1 MAWLLVWRS
10 AFEDDVPVL
19 FENATDREALVESL
33 LDRPAEGERRNW
45 DVSFL
50 RNFNDWEL
58 EVVAAFLN
66 LIDSHIPIRREEM
79 EVYRDWD
86 FNVQSFYK
94 KKV

>member
-1 MAWLLVWRS
+1 MWRS

-19 FENATDREALVESL
+19 FENATDREALVESM

-66 LIDSHIPIRREEM
+66 LIDSHIPIRQGKIRGDGSLLGW
-79 EVYRDWD
+79 R
-86 FNVQSFYK
+86 FQCSIFL
-94 KKV
+94 